1 MVVSIHFVE
10 VTFLFKLRCS
20 DKSWKLKEDKQQYK
34 QTWRVCK
41 LHGISCLPLLP
52 EEPSLTHLEMMLWM
66 EWTYSNKKSQLEEN
80 SIQALQ
86 GPICC
91 LDRLTPNLGIPL
103 IRGHSEKQL
112 FHESQWKAK
121 WNKQHESLRLPPRF
135 QFWANLGGKLYL
147 CNKPITPFQSL
158 ESHIYRYLDICN
170 LTI

>member
-1 MVVSIHFVE
+1 M
-10 VTFLFKLRCS
+10 
-20 DKSWKLKEDKQQYK
+20 
-34 QTWRVCK
+34 CK

-52 EEPSLTHLEMMLWM
+52 EEPWLTHLEMMLWM

-91 LDRLTPNLGIPL
+91 LDWLPPNLGILL
-103 IRGHSEKQL
+103 IGEPFRKATFSKVSH
-112 FHESQWKAK
+112 WKAK

-135 QFWANLGGKLYL
+135 QFWANSGGKLYP

-158 ESHIYRYLDICN
+158 ESHIYRYPDICN